1 MMACPSM
8 VVKKV
13 KCQVLPGYRKR
24 LSVTGA

>member
-13 KCQVLPGYRKR
+13 KCQVFTGYRR
-24 LSVTGA
+24 GLSVTGA